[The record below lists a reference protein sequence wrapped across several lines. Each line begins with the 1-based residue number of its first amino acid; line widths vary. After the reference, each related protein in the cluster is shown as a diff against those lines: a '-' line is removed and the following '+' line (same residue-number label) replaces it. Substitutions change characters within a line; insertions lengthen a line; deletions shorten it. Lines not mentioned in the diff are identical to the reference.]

1 MANLAAP
8 FPYASEEK
16 ARLARALGCV
26 APLIAGALGIPL
38 AEAEGAEEVDTTDAT
53 GGVGV
58 DWKSDL
64 TSLFGGAQADEE
76 ITLQGV
82 ATAFLRS
89 VGSIVDLD
97 ALAARAIYD
106 LLVLRARG
114 TLLNAAD
121 DVRFDLTGMSIDY
134 PAGQERDC
142 VYLSLPFTITIRL
155 AILARPE
162 SATATTSGERVVYP
176 SDFRQGS

>member
-1 MANLAAP
+1 MANLADL
-8 FPYASEEK
+8 FPYAAEEK

-38 AEAEGAEEVDTTDAT
+38 ADAEGAEEVDTTDAM
-53 GGVGV
+53 GGVAI
-58 DWKSDL
+58 DWESDV
-64 TSLFGGAQADEE
+64 TSLFGGAQAVEE
-76 ITLQGV
+76 VTLQGV

-89 VGSIVDLD
+89 TGTVSDLD
-97 ALAARAIYD
+97 ALAARALYD

-114 TLLNAAD
+114 SLLNAAD
-121 DVRFDLTGMSIDY
+121 EVRFDLRGLRMAY

-142 VYLSLPFTITIRL
+142 VYFQLPFTVTIRL

-162 SATATTSGERVVYP
+162 AATTTDSGERIVYP
-176 SDFRQGS
+176 YDHRQGT